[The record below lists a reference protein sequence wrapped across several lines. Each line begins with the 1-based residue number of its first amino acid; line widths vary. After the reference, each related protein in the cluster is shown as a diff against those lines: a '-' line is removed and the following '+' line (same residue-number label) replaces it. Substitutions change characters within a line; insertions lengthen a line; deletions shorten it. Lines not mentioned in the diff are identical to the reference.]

1 MTQSKRQSAIET
13 VIGTFIG
20 ILTSMVTQA
29 IVYPLYGFEVTFSQ
43 NVGITAIFTIV
54 SLVRG
59 YLVRRMFCK
68 INSKNG

>member
-1 MTQSKRQSAIET
+1 MQSKRGSMIESF
-13 VIGTFIG
+13 VGTFIG
-20 ILTSMVTQA
+20 IITSILTQA

-43 NVGITAIFTIV
+43 NIGITAIFTIV

-68 INSKNG
+68 INNKNG